1 QGVRRRPHTPNR
13 QLALD
18 AERDSSGL
26 LSGVV
31 DGVENGDGSLQVCM
45 ARGRQFDLSGAP
57 DEEADVEFP
66 LQLPNLLGERWL
78 RDVQSLGGPAEVQFL
93 RDRAEVPE
101 VTQFHD

>member
-1 QGVRRRPHTPNR
+1 
-13 QLALD
+13 LALD

-57 DEEADVEFP
+57 DEEGDVEFP